1 MRRRDFLKT
10 ICGSTITWPLVAHAQ
25 QGERVRRI
33 GVLMSTAAD
42 DPDAQASIAAFHQ
55 GLQQAGW
62 VVGRN
67 VRIDVY
73 WNGGDI
79 ARLPQD
85 AANLVAQKPDVILG
99 GSGPTAPTLQQATR
113 TIPVVFA
120 QALDPVGAR
129 IVNSLARPGGNLT
142 GFTQFEF
149 GLSAK
154 WFDLLR
160 ELAPQVAR
168 VGIVRDQTGPAG
180 IGQWAVIQ
188 TFASPTGIEVVPIN
202 LTVAAEIE
210 RAVSDFA
217 PAPTDGMIVVVGTLA
232 IVQRK
237 LFVALA
243 MRHRLPTVYF
253 NRIFVEA
260 GGLVSYG
267 PNFIDNY
274 RRAASYVDRIL
285 KGERPADLPVQTPT
299 KYELVINLKTAK
311 AMGLTIP
318 SSVLTRADE
327 VIE

>member
-1 MRRRDFLKT
+1 MRRRDLIKIIAGT
-10 ICGSTITWPLVAHAQ
+10 AWPLVAHAQ
-25 QGERVRRI
+25 QGEHVRRI
-33 GVLMSTAAD
+33 GVLMSSAAD
-42 DPDAQASIAAFHQ
+42 DPYAQASIAAFHQ

-67 VRIDVY
+67 VRIDVH

-113 TIPVVFA
+113 TIPVVFT
-120 QALDPVGAR
+120 QALDPVGNR
-129 IVNSLARPGGNLT
+129 VVNSLARPGGNLT

-154 WFDLLR
+154 WFELLR
-160 ELAPQVAR
+160 ELAPRVAR
-168 VGIVRDQTGPAG
+168 VGIVRDHLGPAG

-188 TFASPTGIEVVPIN
+188 TVASSTGVEVVPIN
-202 LTVAAEIE
+202 LTASAEIE
-210 RAVSDFA
+210 RAVSAFE
-217 PAPTDGMIVVVGTLA
+217 PATNDGMIVVVGTLS

-243 MRHRLPTVYF
+243 MRHGLPTVYF

-260 GGLVSYG
+260 GGLISYG
-267 PNFIDNY
+267 PDFIDNY
-274 RRAASYVDRIL
+274 RRAAGYVDRIL

-299 KYELVINLKTAK
+299 KYELAINLKTAK

-318 SSVLTRADE
+318 SSVLTRADD
-327 VIE
+327 VID

>member
-10 ICGSTITWPLVAHAQ
+10 ICGSTIAWPLAAHAQ

-33 GVLMSTAAD
+33 GVLMSTASD
-42 DPDAQASIAAFHQ
+42 DPDAQANIAAFHQ
-55 GLQQAGW
+55 GLQEAGL

-67 VRIDVY
+67 VRIDVH
-73 WNGGDI
+73 WSGGDI
-79 ARLPQD
+79 ARLHQD
-85 AANLVAQKPDVILG
+85 AVDLVAQKPDVILG
-99 GSGPTAPTLQQATR
+99 GSGPTAATLQQVTR
-113 TIPVVFA
+113 TIPIVFA
-120 QALDPVGAR
+120 QAVDPVGAR

-168 VGIVRDQTGPAG
+168 VGIVRDQTGQAG

-210 RAVSDFA
+210 RAVSAFA
-217 PAPTDGMIVVVGTLA
+217 PAPTDGMIVVVGTLS

-237 LFVALA
+237 LIVALA

-260 GGLVSYG
+260 GGLASYG

-299 KYELVINLKTAK
+299 KYELAINLKTAK

-318 SSVLTRADE
+318 SSVLTRADD